1 MRKIGVNHIVFYLR
15 FNNSKKPK
23 KRVSLRLYIYL
34 FLIASVLITAISTLI
49 ICYKMSVKQL
59 DRYYDSVSLENSRN
73 ASSFIDGDYL
83 KELRE
88 AIDTEEYQTLRE
100 KAEEN
105 DDEVA
110 IKEYLKEHGLWAEFE
125 EIQSSITRYMNNI
138 STIRY
143 LYIVANNEEVST
155 HDMYLI
161 DDASEP
167 LYEVG
172 YYEPREPEFEGCDL
186 FHMENAILSYSD
198 KWGWLYSSYYPV
210 YDSEGECIAFVGCDV
225 ELTQVIDSRHKLL
238 SLTIGWIVLMVVIST
253 VIILSIVNKFVVRPL
268 ESIAVKIKEFQPHPD
283 MTLSNSGIIEVKSP
297 RTEEIYN
304 IVDSVQTLQMNVID
318 YISRI
323 EAKDEE
329 ISALNQLSMRDSLT
343 GVGNVHGYKLAMGD
357 IGKDFARTKFAL
369 LMADIN
375 NLKVI
380 NDTYGHKEGDKYIQN
395 CCKILCDTFKH
406 SAVFRI
412 GGDEFVVLV
421 QNEDYAERR
430 NLYTKLKLT
439 FDSNYWNSEAPVNKR
454 YSMSIGIGE
463 KRDDDVTID
472 RMFREADRMMY
483 ENKRKLKDAPV
494 R

>member
-1 MRKIGVNHIVFYLR
+1 MARNRFETEYENITFNFTMMEYLPR
-15 FNNSKKPK
+15 
-23 KRVSLRLYIYL
+23 
-34 FLIASVLITAISTLI
+34 T
-49 ICYKMSVKQL
+49 M
-59 DRYYDSVSLENSRN
+59 YDS
-73 ASSFIDGDYL
+73 
-83 KELRE
+83 K
-88 AIDTEEYQTLRE
+88 
-100 KAEEN
+100 
-105 DDEVA
+105 
-110 IKEYLKEHGLWAEFE
+110 
-125 EIQSSITRYMNNI
+125 
-138 STIRY
+138 
-143 LYIVANNEEVST
+143 
-155 HDMYLI
+155 
-161 DDASEP
+161 
-167 LYEVG
+167 
-172 YYEPREPEFEGCDL
+172 
-186 FHMENAILSYSD
+186 
-198 KWGWLYSSYYPV
+198 
-210 YDSEGECIAFVGCDV
+210 GECIAFVGCDV

-238 SLTIGWIVLMVVIST
+238 SLTIGWIVLMVIIST

-421 QNEDYAERR
+421 QNEDYSERR

-463 KRDDDVTID
+463 KGDNDVTID